1 MGFFSFASNKATQ
14 QEFEVASQQIRDF
27 YKPNPAD
34 YPRLAGLRK
43 KRLEICEKF
52 VRDTIKSGFK
62 PTRNDLLR
70 SFEDEMKIF
79 KEILVNY
86 EDHRKALIQEFESS
100 AKLIESSTNLIK
112 MEEDRDDEMDDE
124 MIDLAEKMIEKSN
137 ASCERVRGEFATLY
151 DVVI

>member
-79 KEILVNY
+79 KEILERASTTENSTFIQ
-86 EDHRKALIQEFESS
+86 ALKNE
-100 AKLIESSTNLIK
+100 IESL
-112 MEEDRDDEMDDE
+112 E
-124 MIDLAEKMIEKSN
+124 LVIEIRK
-137 ASCERVRGEFATLY
+137 RQ
-151 DVVI
+151 